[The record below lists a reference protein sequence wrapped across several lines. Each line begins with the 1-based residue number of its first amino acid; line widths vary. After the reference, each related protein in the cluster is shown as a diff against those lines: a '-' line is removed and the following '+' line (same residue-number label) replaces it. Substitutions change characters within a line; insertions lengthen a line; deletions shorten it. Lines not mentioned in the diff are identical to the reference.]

1 MSRVDNIALANKKNY
16 VDKTRLLTEI
26 HRIDREKCTV
36 MRQLNNE
43 KQRFKSKYSKFD
55 AFSEHR
61 GTEPSDVVMY
71 TTHNPGFCYRRN
83 GECRMPPSPIKNTP
97 LGFEDIHAL
106 IFTDGEVDVDK
117 VLCLHLLSTH
127 RTETLTPPPR
137 EQRAFMFLA
146 KQQAPLERLIERSKR
161 RWPEDRLTR
170 LLPIYVLDY
179 CRNNP
184 HSKKDHFLRDGRLAA
199 RLIVNEKVN
208 VLIRSIMTALEK
220 TNKSMLSELIDKA
233 RNTEYLKSM
242 LNKPKVQDF
251 VKNLKGLNV
260 ISCCESFCLTLPF
273 RLIPLILDVKTSS
286 GQLETLL
293 KQIRNNIF
301 KLPINCC
308 WEDDY
313 INYSVLSDMDTTSSI
328 CLEPHIHGEREI
340 SSQNLD
346 VFDSRFKSK
355 INSTKQSQSS
365 SLPASA
371 EEKPQTPTDELLDI
385 TNTANASTHN
395 AAGGNTILTRKRSIL
410 IARKLQTDTKV
421 PQHILTHL
429 NPRQMK
435 DVDFEK
441 VANLL
446 YRKAN
451 IAIKRDLESL
461 EKKKGTG
468 SKTRFQKLSHDPGN
482 QKGESQRQGAGNVY
496 KNKRLLR
503 QVKCTACC
511 EKWREPLPTPKTSHL
526 NKNVVHA
533 LDYDTMQDQEMKFWK
548 DYKVLKNDSCP
559 GSPYFKLSARNS
571 FDKNNIIEVIDVSEL
586 DLAKVR
592 QEIREH
598 ETKKKLDRFLSS

>member
-346 VFDSRFKSK
+346 
-355 INSTKQSQSS
+355 I
-365 SLPASA
+365 SLICR
-371 EEKPQTPTDELLDI
+371 KMFRYV
-385 TNTANASTHN
+385 NASYSSTVEYRESSKKYSISTN
-395 AAGGNTILTRKRSIL
+395 VTFIKNT
-410 IARKLQTDTKV
+410 
-421 PQHILTHL
+421 
-429 NPRQMK
+429 
-435 DVDFEK
+435 
-441 VANLL
+441 
-446 YRKAN
+446 RKAN

-533 LDYDTMQDQEMKFWK
+533 LDDDTMQDQEMKFWK